1 MEGDFKGVS
10 TTATDS
16 FNLPILTSLPFFP
29 MQFLRTKS
37 LSSHHTFT
45 KPTLSLPKVQL

>member
-16 FNLPILTSLPFFP
+16 FNLPILTSFLSFQCNFYVPNLFLPIILLLNRLCHCQKF
-29 MQFLRTKS
+29 S
-37 LSSHHTFT
+37 
-45 KPTLSLPKVQL
+45 